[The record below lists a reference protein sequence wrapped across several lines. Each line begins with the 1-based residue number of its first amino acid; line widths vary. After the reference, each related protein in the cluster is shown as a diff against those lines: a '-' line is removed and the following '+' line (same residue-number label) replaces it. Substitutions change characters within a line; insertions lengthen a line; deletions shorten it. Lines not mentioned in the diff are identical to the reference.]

1 MKITFIASLQGG
13 TTMKLGDENDGKITL
28 TFDGS
33 EWGNVARLTMY
44 QRKPLKITI
53 DTDVKP

>member
-1 MKITFIASLQGG
+1 
-13 TTMKLGDENDGKITL
+13 MKLGDENDGKITL